1 MLICTWRVK
10 SKSGSAFHTT
20 SNERIHMD
28 KQQYTAPSIEDL
40 GTIEELTMASSFSF
54 KADNR
59 TGLPVAGS

>member
-1 MLICTWRVK
+1 
-10 SKSGSAFHTT
+10 
-20 SNERIHMD
+20 MD